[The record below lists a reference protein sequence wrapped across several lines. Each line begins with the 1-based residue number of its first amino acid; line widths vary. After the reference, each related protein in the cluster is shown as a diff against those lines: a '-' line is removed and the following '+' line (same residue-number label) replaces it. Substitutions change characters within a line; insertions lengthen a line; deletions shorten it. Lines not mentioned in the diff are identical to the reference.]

1 MTAPHKT
8 DFKEYRV
15 MYRINKGDIQVTMRV
30 RTTGLEALHRILCQM
45 SAWRKPVKEWDELI
59 IHETRDDG
67 VVEMDKTWL
76 CAWDGAYEF
85 GKGAA
90 EPRFDLAPPEKDGGI
105 GGKLTSKYVR
115 RHQFPVSVLSDKSL
129 MRSYTYAH

>member
-1 MTAPHKT
+1 MTAPNKT
-8 DFKEYRV
+8 EFKEYRV
-15 MYRINKGDIQVTMRV
+15 MYRLNKDDIQVTMRV

-45 SAWRKPVKEWDELI
+45 TSWRKPVKEWGELI

-85 GKGAA
+85 GKGEAK
-90 EPRFDLAPPEKDGGI
+90 PRFDLAPPEKDGGI

-115 RHQFPVSVLSDKSL
+115 RHQFPVSLLSDKSL
-129 MRSYTYAH
+129 LRSSTYAH